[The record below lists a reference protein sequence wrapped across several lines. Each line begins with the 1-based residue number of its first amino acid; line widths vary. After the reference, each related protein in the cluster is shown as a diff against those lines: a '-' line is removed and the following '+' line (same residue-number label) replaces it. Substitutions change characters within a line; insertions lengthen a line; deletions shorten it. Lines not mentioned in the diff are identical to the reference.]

1 MNAAAIL
8 WLAGAVPVF
17 LAAASATRS
26 YVSNGLPWVLA
37 GSLMLYCVGNLMMV
51 KLMRESGLGVAIS
64 ASSVAQLILI
74 NVIAFAVFQ
83 ERPPVT
89 QLIGM
94 GLGLAGFVLMVWPQA
109 KG

>member
-26 YVSNGLPWVLA
+26 YLNNGLPWVLG
-37 GSLMLYCVGNLMMV
+37 GSLLLYCIGNLMMV
-51 KLMRESGLGVAIS
+51 RLMRESGLGVAIS

-74 NVIAFAVFQ
+74 NVIAFAIFH

-94 GLGLAGFVLMVWPQA
+94 GLGLVGFLLMVWPQA
-109 KG
+109 KA